1 MFLRKCHAIKQNQYI
16 KKMTLNRVNSI
27 AYLNFTYY
35 LVDLTQFFQFSK
47 LPGRTAVISKI
58 CTWFTKAY
66 SGSSDINSIQKLVRG
81 ESFSA

>member
-1 MFLRKCHAIKQNQYI
+1 MSCDKTKLIHQENDFKSKIL
-16 KKMTLNRVNSI
+16 I

-58 CTWFTKAY
+58 CTWFTEAY

-81 ESFSA
+81 KSFSA

>member
-1 MFLRKCHAIKQNQYI
+1 MSCDKTKLIHQENDFKSNNFDSVSEFYILLGRFDAI
-16 KKMTLNRVNSI
+16 
-27 AYLNFTYY
+27 
-35 LVDLTQFFQFSK
+35 FQLSK